1 LSLRDVTKSIQLF
14 LDEVFSERRNYQ
26 PFLLKYFHIDKE
38 LLQIYE
44 EKNKNMEEIVVSDY
58 RSTRSGKVYTSHYDK
73 NSIYL
78 SIQIYKQ
85 LWIEDHYEFYM
96 KVGIT

>member
-1 LSLRDVTKSIQLF
+1 
-14 LDEVFSERRNYQ
+14 
-26 PFLLKYFHIDKE
+26 
-38 LLQIYE
+38 
-44 EKNKNMEEIVVSDY
+44 MEEILVSDY
-58 RSTRSGKVYTSHYDK
+58 RSTRSGKVYMSHYDK

-96 KVGIT
+96 KVSITETHEISYPMRRFSVIFILSSGILRLRHAVKVYFSLKC